1 MGRGDS
7 GRSTPTR
14 PGYWIVPVLEK
25 KQIEIS
31 KSRKI
36 TLARGCRERFSVY
49 FRLPRVAGRDFAVLF
64 CVAFLRNTESNPHP
78 EFLLILSSFL
88 LLRSLNMQPS
98 AVPLG
103 LYFLGT
109 CPALPGPMSPVG
121 PRGKAI
127 PPNPLHRGAP
137 KGWGTTELCV
147 NCVKAL
153 SLMK

>member
-7 GRSTPTR
+7 GRSTPTP
-14 PGYWIVPVLEK
+14 PGYWIIPVLEK

-31 KSRKI
+31 KTRKI
-36 TLARGCRERFSVY
+36 SLARGCRERFSVY

-64 CVAFLRNTESNPHP
+64 CVAFLCNTGSNPHP
-78 EFLLILSSFL
+78 ESLLILSSFL

-109 CPALPGPMSPVG
+109 CPALPGPMSPAG
-121 PRGKAI
+121 PPGESNPPQPPPSRG
-127 PPNPLHRGAP
+127 P
-137 KGWGTTELCV
+137 KGMG
-147 NCVKAL
+147 NN
-153 SLMK
+153 